1 MAGEESLLPLPT
13 REAALTILDQSWSS
27 SSQHPLTSL
36 LSSLLTPLT
45 PRRALPAKEKAVT
58 LTWAAQPSL
67 RRRLGT
73 LPMPGQRAGVGETSY
88 APPFLKM
95 G

>member
-45 PRRALPAKEKAVT
+45 PRQALSAKEKAVT
-58 LTWAAQPSL
+58 LTWAETTQPRIEVQDPCQAS
-67 RRRLGT
+67 
-73 LPMPGQRAGVGETSY
+73 PEPAGPDTSSQQLEDLL
-88 APPFLKM
+88 A
-95 G
+95 